1 MSTTKRVFA
10 KLSAQEPMKVE
21 FGTQE
26 DLRDFI
32 VKLDSSVSS
41 LTRLAT
47 ITNQKINEYNSI
59 AKELENAAS
68 LADNFYSETLQTVRN
83 SESYLKN
90 LLSKLNE
97 LGMSF
102 NDFPNAS
109 ALDKKLDDMGKV
121 LDGFTAIKN
130 VNPRTIDKKV

>member
-10 KLSAQEPMKVE
+10 KLSAQEPTKVE

-68 LADNFYSETLQTVRN
+68 LADNFYSETLQTIRN

-130 VNPRTIDKKV
+130 INAQTIDKKV